1 MDFIKPNSIKNIH
14 KLSIAPMMDCTDKH
28 FRMIM
33 RKISSKALLYTEMI
47 VAQSLVFTN
56 KKENFLDF
64 NDEEHP
70 ISIQFGG
77 DDPKILKEAA
87 QMAQDWGY
95 DEINFN
101 VGCPSPRVCSGN
113 FGASL
118 MKEPEKVAKCIESL
132 KNNCNLPGTIKHRIG
147 VDNDDSFV
155 NLNNF
160 VRIIANAGAD
170 RFIVHA
176 RKAILKIIFKPMQ
189 VLASSLA
196 SKEEWNFSK
205 DEWKARL
212 SPESYYILR
221 EEGTERAFSSEL
233 NNEKRKGVFHCAG
246 CDLPLFLS
254 DKKFDSG
261 TGWPSFW
268 DPIQGSVAT
277 KVDFKLIVPRTEYHC
292 SRCGGHQGHVFND
305 GPLPTG
311 KRYCNNGLALR
322 FVPD

>member
-1 MDFIKPNSIKNIH
+1 MNQFLTRRSFILIP
-14 KLSIAPMMDCTDKH
+14 
-28 FRMIM
+28 IM
-33 RKISSKALLYTEMI
+33 S
-47 VAQSLVFTN
+47 
-56 KKENFLDF
+56 
-64 NDEEHP
+64 
-70 ISIQFGG
+70 
-77 DDPKILKEAA
+77 
-87 QMAQDWGY
+87 
-95 DEINFN
+95 
-101 VGCPSPRVCSGN
+101 
-113 FGASL
+113 
-118 MKEPEKVAKCIESL
+118 
-132 KNNCNLPGTIKHRIG
+132 
-147 VDNDDSFV
+147 
-155 NLNNF
+155 
-160 VRIIANAGAD
+160 
-170 RFIVHA
+170 
-176 RKAILKIIFKPMQ
+176 ILKIIFKPIK

-205 DEWKARL
+205 EEWKTRL

-322 FVPD
+322 FVPE

>member
-1 MDFIKPNSIKNIH
+1 MNQFLSRRTFILIP
-14 KLSIAPMMDCTDKH
+14 
-28 FRMIM
+28 IM
-33 RKISSKALLYTEMI
+33 S
-47 VAQSLVFTN
+47 
-56 KKENFLDF
+56 
-64 NDEEHP
+64 
-70 ISIQFGG
+70 
-77 DDPKILKEAA
+77 ILKT
-87 QMAQDWGY
+87 
-95 DEINFN
+95 F
-101 VGCPSPRVCSGN
+101 
-113 FGASL
+113 
-118 MKEPEKVAKCIESL
+118 
-132 KNNCNLPGTIKHRIG
+132 
-147 VDNDDSFV
+147 
-155 NLNNF
+155 
-160 VRIIANAGAD
+160 
-170 RFIVHA
+170 
-176 RKAILKIIFKPMQ
+176 FKPMQ

-196 SKEEWNFSK
+196 SKEEWNLSK
-205 DEWKARL
+205 EEWKSRL

-254 DKKFDSG
+254 EKKFDSG

-322 FVPD
+322 FVPE